1 MSCNNNQTPD
11 ITFKR
16 LSWHTETFVFRDVS
30 QPKVTDPVSGKK
42 DYPRI
47 NITGYDVFFTAKKQS
62 DLSVDWDAT
71 AVIDKQVDV
80 TDSVLWVAKLSLSQA
95 ETDIDTWYYTCAIS
109 YNNTN
114 IAIWSQHVEQTS
126 YLYLKVEQPV
136 NQAF

>member
-1 MSCNNNQTPD
+1 MSCTNNQTPD
-11 ITFKR
+11 IIFKR

-95 ETDIDTWYYTCAIS
+95 ETDIEPWIYICAVS